1 MAKRRS
7 LRPAGWTWANNLSH
21 DLGVQVDDTIW
32 VSGMVAFDP
41 EGDIIGLGDMRI
53 QADTVFANIA
63 EVLALGDA
71 TLEDVVKITAWLTDM
86 DLYSGYND
94 ARAAAF
100 SGRLPASATVHSPR
114 LVRDG
119 LLVEVEAVA
128 ILGAD

>member
-32 VSGMVAFDP
+32 VSGMVAFAPD
-41 EGDIIGLGDMRI
+41 GDIIGLGDMRI

-86 DLYSGYND
+86 DQYSGYND

-100 SGRLPASATVHSPR
+100 TGRMPASATVHSPR

-119 LLVEVEAVA
+119 LLVEVEALAV
-128 ILGAD
+128 LGAR